1 MFIQK
6 NLIYLKNKHNV
17 SYRKIASALNI
28 NINAILRIKNGAE
41 QNVTIKTI
49 ANLANFFDVTID
61 DLVYKD
67 LSIENKLNYREKD
80 NE

>member
-6 NLIYLKNKHNV
+6 NLIYLKSKHNV
-17 SYRKIASALNI
+17 SYRKIALALNI

-67 LSIENKLNYREKD
+67 LSIENKLN
-80 NE
+80 

>member
-6 NLIYLKNKHNV
+6 NLIYLKSKHNV
-17 SYRKIASALNI
+17 SYRKIAFALNI

-67 LSIENKLNYREKD
+67 LSIENKMNYREIG

>member
-49 ANLANFFDVTID
+49 ANLAKYFDVTLD
-61 DLVYKD
+61 DFVYKD
-67 LSIENKLNYREKD
+67 LSIENRLDYEEK
-80 NE
+80 ER

>member
-6 NLIYLKNKHNV
+6 NLIYLKNKRNV
-17 SYRKIASALNI
+17 SYRRIASSIDI

-49 ANLANFFDVTID
+49 SNLAKFFDVTID
-61 DLVYKD
+61 DFVYKD
-67 LSIENKLNYREKD
+67 LSIENRLDYEE
-80 NE
+80 NEQ

>member
-17 SYRKIASALNI
+17 SYRRIASSIDI

-49 ANLANFFDVTID
+49 SNLANFFDVTID

-67 LSIENKLNYREKD
+67 LSIENKLNYREID